1 MQLFGRPGLWVS
13 RGWGPGWSPRTC
25 PGGSECALWLLP
37 RTERTG
43 CRLHVA
49 ARTPAAVKCRV
60 RGFGP
65 RWARRF
71 RQCPVLS
78 GSILGSCLLLCRL
91 SKLGGKANRGG
102 RFGEWGLQAVQK
114 RARREQSSGLGVH
127 LGSVGALRAAP
138 AGVCWQEDVWAFTGN
153 PGAEGGGFKMG
164 KRGLRS
170 AGRVGWTHSARIL
183 H

>member
-1 MQLFGRPGLWVS
+1 MQLLGRPGLRVS
-13 RGWGPGWSPRTC
+13 CGWGPGWSPRTC
-25 PGGSECALWLLP
+25 PGGSECALWPLP

-49 ARTPAAVKCRV
+49 ARTPAAVKRRV

-71 RQCPVLS
+71 RQCPALS
-78 GSILGSCLLLCRL
+78 GSILGSCLLRCGL
-91 SKLGGKANRGG
+91 SKLGKEGKPRRKVWRVGPASCS
-102 RFGEWGLQAVQK
+102 E

-138 AGVCWQEDVWAFTGN
+138 AGVCWQEDVWVFTGN
-153 PGAEGGGFKMG
+153 PGVEGGGFKMG

-170 AGRVGWTHSARIL
+170 AGRVGWTHSARTL
-183 H
+183 R